1 MQYDISIIGGGLA
14 GCEAA
19 WIAARSGLSV
29 RLYEMRPKVKT
40 GAHRTSDLAE
50 LVCSNSFGSHHLDSA
65 SGLLMQELEQCDSL
79 LIKCAKETAI
89 PAGSALAV
97 DREGFS
103 EKVMSYLKS
112 YRSITIVREEI
123 QKIPEGNVIIASGPL
138 TSPSL
143 TSEIINFTEN
153 ENLFFYDAVAPI
165 VKADSID
172 MAKAFS
178 GSRYGKGV
186 KEAGD
191 YLNCPMNEKQYLD
204 FISTL
209 KTAAQFPLKPFEN
222 EIPKG
227 VRVGKGPFFEGC
239 LPIEVLAKRGEKAL
253 AFGPLRPVGLINP
266 HTGKRPY
273 AVVQLRRENL
283 AGDSYN
289 LVGFQTNLKY
299 QEQLRVFRM
308 IPGLENAFFL
318 RLGHM
323 HRNIYIFSPDILRP
337 AMQCKKRKNLFFA
350 GQITGVE
357 GYLSSIATGFIAGL
371 NASRYIHREKSV
383 TFPTTTMIGALCH
396 YVTHAPQDTFQPM
409 KANFGILANLKKPLK
424 NKKERNQKFSDRSSQ
439 EIKDMVYAIK

>member
-227 VRVGKGPFFEGC
+227 VRAGKGPFFEGC

-273 AVVQLRRENL
+273 SVVQ
-283 AGDSYN
+283 
-289 LVGFQTNLKY
+289 
-299 QEQLRVFRM
+299 
-308 IPGLENAFFL
+308 
-318 RLGHM
+318 

-337 AMQCKKRKNLFFA
+337 TMQCKKRKNLFFA

-371 NASRYIHREKSV
+371 NASRYIHREKTV
-383 TFPTTTMIGALCH
+383 TFPTTTMIGALCY